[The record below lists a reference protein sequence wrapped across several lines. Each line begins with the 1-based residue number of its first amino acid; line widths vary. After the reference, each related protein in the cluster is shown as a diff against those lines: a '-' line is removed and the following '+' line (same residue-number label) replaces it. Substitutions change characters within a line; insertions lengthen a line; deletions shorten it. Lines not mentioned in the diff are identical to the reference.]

1 MDDERVTAVET
12 EQLVLPSSLDCL
24 DSLAPRR
31 AGARG
36 RKLASERG
44 VDRPYRGYRFAER
57 GSGQGA
63 CGALDLR

>member
-1 MDDERVTAVET
+1 MDDEGVTAVET

-24 DSLAPRR
+24 DSPAP
-31 AGARG
+31 GGTCARG
-36 RKLASERG
+36 RKFAAESG

-57 GSGQGA
+57 GTGQSA